1 MAINADKFLGSL
13 RSKYRASPIATFF
26 DWWRGELTSLVP
38 ENIRRRLV
46 APRPQLIITP
56 RGSEGLEAWRGGPAM
71 ERLAAWDSLDDMRAI
86 RSRLLE
92 IQSEYT
98 DGAPEIRLCLPK
110 DSVLECQAQLP
121 LAVEGNLSQALK
133 FQLDQITPFRAE
145 QVWYDYR
152 VTARDPEAGK
162 ISVDLRLV
170 PRGETEGISK
180 HLNSLGLRPHAID
193 VAAADMPVP
202 EGFNLIPEH
211 QRPHYVYRRARINL
225 LMGLGLVALLAL
237 VMAQSLFLR
246 ERTLNQLREEA
257 RAQQD
262 EARAVMALRQ
272 ELEDSLLA
280 ANFLA
285 ERRRRAP
292 IAIEVLAEVTDI
304 MPEDVWYRQFRIS
317 GRELHLNGFA
327 TAAEFV
333 IEWLGESPLLRGPE
347 FRTQTQVD
355 PNTGMERFNVIS
367 QIVTVATEEEVTE
380 EEVAGDEDEDP
391 S

>member
-1 MAINADKFLGSL
+1 MALNADKFLGSL
-13 RSKYRASPIATFF
+13 RSKYRASPVAAFV
-26 DWWRGELTSLVP
+26 DWWWGELISLVP
-38 ENIRRRLV
+38 ESVRRRLV

-56 RGSEGLEAWRGGPAM
+56 HGSEGLEAWRGGGPAV
-71 ERLAAWDSLDDMRAI
+71 ERLAVWNSLDDMRAI

-110 DSVLECQAQLP
+110 DSVLDCQAQLP
-121 LAVEGNLSQALK
+121 LAVEGNLGQALK
-133 FQLDQITPFRAE
+133 FQLDQITPFRAD

-152 VTARDPEAGK
+152 VTGRNPETGK
-162 ISVDLRLV
+162 IDVDLRLV
-170 PRGETEGISK
+170 PRGETDEISK
-180 HLNSLGLRPHAID
+180 RLTSLGLRPHAID
-193 VAAADMPVP
+193 VAAPGTPVP

-211 QRPHYVYRRARINL
+211 QRPRYVYRRARINL
-225 LMGLGLVALLAL
+225 IMGLGVAVLLAL

-246 ERTLNQLREEA
+246 ERGLDQLRREA
-257 RAQQD
+257 RAQQE
-262 EARAVMALRQ
+262 EARAVMELRQ
-272 ELEDSLLA
+272 ELEDALMA

-285 ERRRRAP
+285 ERRRRTP
-292 IAIEVLAEVTDI
+292 IAIEVLAEVTEI
-304 MPEDVWYRQFRIS
+304 MPEDVWYQQFRIN

-333 IEWLGESPLLRGPE
+333 IEWLNESPLLRGPE

-355 PNTGMERFNVIS
+355 PNTGMERFNVTS
-367 QIVTVATEEEVTE
+367 QIVTVVTE
-380 EEVAGDEDEDP
+380 EEEEAAGGEDEDP